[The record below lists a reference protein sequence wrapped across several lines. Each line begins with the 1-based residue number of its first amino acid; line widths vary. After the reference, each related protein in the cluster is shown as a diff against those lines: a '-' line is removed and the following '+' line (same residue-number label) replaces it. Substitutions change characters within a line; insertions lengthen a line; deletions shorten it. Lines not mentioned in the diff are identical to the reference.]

1 MELGAPLVV
10 LILTVAVIA
19 LSVIAMLSAS
29 FARASYCMVGLA
41 SCLTLAFVAYGIAV
55 NNPYLFMWAAIY
67 AVSRVWLVPFFKGGL
82 LYTARKMSSEHVPRV
97 STRGTTFFVGIAL
110 VVLSVIGTGPGFS
123 LVLSSSPLDH
133 LGEAVSINALLA
145 VFMIV
150 YGVTVLITHR
160 HPFKMVLGVL
170 FMEAG
175 ILLSLVHMVPRLL
188 AVGQVGFLFKFAGSI
203 FVILWINRLVVAQ
216 LKITDTAQLSDL
228 RH

>member
-1 MELGAPLVV
+1 MEIGPPVFV
-10 LILTVAVIA
+10 LILTVAIIA
-19 LSVIAMLSAS
+19 LSMIAMLSAS
-29 FARASYCMVGLA
+29 LARASYCMVGLA
-41 SCLTLAFVAYGIAV
+41 SCLTLVFVVYGVAV
-55 NNPYLFMWAAIY
+55 GNAYLFMWAGIY
-67 AVSRVWLVPFFKGGL
+67 GVSRVWLVPFFKGGL
-82 LYTARKMSSEHVPRV
+82 LYTARQMSSGHVPRV
-97 STRGTTFFVGIAL
+97 STWGTAFFIVVGM
-110 VVLSVIGTGPGFS
+110 VVLLVIGAGPRFS
-123 LVLSSSPLDH
+123 LVLSSRPLDR

-175 ILLSLVHMVPRLL
+175 ILLSLVHMVPLLL

-228 RH
+228 RY

>member
-1 MELGAPLVV
+1 
-10 LILTVAVIA
+10 
-19 LSVIAMLSAS
+19 
-29 FARASYCMVGLA
+29 MVGLA
-41 SCLTLAFVAYGIAV
+41 SCLTLVFVAYGVAV
-55 NNPYLFMWAAIY
+55 GNPYLFMWAGIY

-82 LYTARKMSSEHVPRV
+82 LYTARQMSSEHAPRV
-97 STRGTTFFVGIAL
+97 STWGTTFFVVVVV
-110 VVLSVIGTGPGFS
+110 VVLLAIGAGPSFS
-123 LVLSSSPLDH
+123 LVLSSNPLDH

-145 VFMIV
+145 AFMIL

-175 ILLSLVHMVPRLL
+175 ILLSLVHMVPLLL

-216 LKITDTAQLSDL
+216 LKITDTAQLSEL
-228 RH
+228 KR

>member
-1 MELGAPLVV
+1 MELGFPLLV
-10 LILTVAVIA
+10 LVLSVAIIA
-19 LSVIAMLSAS
+19 LSVTAMLSAS
-29 FARASYCMVGLA
+29 LERASYCMVGLA
-41 SCLTLAFVAYGIAV
+41 SCLTLTFVAYAV
-55 NNPYLFMWAAIY
+55 AVGNPYLFMWAAIY
-67 AVSRVWLVPFFKGGL
+67 GVSRVWLVPFFKGGL
-82 LYTARKMSSEHVPRV
+82 LYTARQMSAGHVPRV
-97 STRGTTFFVGIAL
+97 STWGTKVFVGFVL
-110 VVLSVIGTGPGFS
+110 VVLAVVGAGPSFS
-123 LVLSSSPLDH
+123 LVLSSNPLDR

-150 YGVTVLITHR
+150 YGVTVLITHH

-175 ILLSLVHMVPRLL
+175 ILLSLVHTVPLLL

-216 LKITDTAQLSDL
+216 LKITDTAQLSEL